1 MCLQL
6 CFANAE
12 SYLGEIKNAGSVF
25 LGFWSPE
32 AMGDYIT
39 GSNHVLPTNGTAKF
53 SSPLGVYDFQKR
65 SNFLKCSSRAVKQLS
80 INSEI
85 LANSENLDAHSISAR
100 LRRNLKW

>member
-1 MCLQL
+1 MQELFLWALNLQKFL
-6 CFANAE
+6 VITAQVLTM
-12 SYLGEIKNAGSVF
+12 SYLQWELQNF
-25 LGFWSPE
+25 LHHWS
-32 AMGDYIT
+32 IR
-39 GSNHVLPTNGTAKF
+39 F
-53 SSPLGVYDFQKR
+53 SKR